1 MSELTGSYV
10 TVDEAEAYIGN
21 YYFDASA
28 LSAWSALSQSAKE
41 QILRSST
48 RAIDTTFRFKG
59 QKRVI
64 GQPLEFPRWDRN
76 KIGMLGVYAT
86 LYGQPAQSYDDSF
99 VGADNRLE
107 NDGLQAAKHAT
118 IINAVYM
125 AAYSHLEGKII
136 SQSATSLKAESIGS
150 THVQYGSITENRE
163 STAIKQGI
171 FAVEKVRAELR
182 DWISGSYMTL

>member
-1 MSELTGSYV
+1 MESLAGSYV
-10 TVDEAEAYIGN
+10 TVDEAEEYISQ

-28 LSAWSALSQSAKE
+28 LSAWSDLSQSAKE
-41 QILRSST
+41 QVLRSST
-48 RAIDTTFRFKG
+48 RAIDTTFRFRG
-59 QKRVI
+59 QKRVT
-64 GQPLEFPRWDRN
+64 GQPFEFPRWDRN

-99 VGADNRLE
+99 IGADGRFD

-125 AAYSHLEGKII
+125 AAYGHLEGKII
-136 SQSATSLKAESIGS
+136 NQSATSLKAESIGS
-150 THVQYGSITENRE
+150 THVQYGNVAENRE